1 MEADPPHESLARAFV
16 DERHTVGGLL
26 LYRVRLAIPC
36 SDDELMTNRLTRPD
50 TTHYSLTGVHECRY
64 AKYRK

>member
-1 MEADPPHESLARAFV
+1 MIDWKWPLTQDDFRRLRWRIPDGFTWRRVASIL
-16 DERHTVGGLL
+16 VG
-26 LYRVRLAIPC
+26 
-36 SDDELMTNRLTRPD
+36 MTRPD